1 MSKLWTTILSVFG
14 VIVMT
19 AKAYACPCGCGA
31 ANATVMYPGES
42 TKISVGL
49 TRNAGYRD
57 VLDNGDQVRA
67 SGPDTID
74 TLAIGMA
81 KAINNDLSVSISV
94 PIQTNRDAQ
103 EGVNT
108 SLSDPSF
115 SVRYTALPQSFTEP
129 LIPQVQVYA
138 TYKPSI
144 GRGLDESEEAKQM
157 DVFGNGYS
165 EFVPGVDLWWGMANT
180 KFGVG
185 QMYIVPI
192 DRDRKV
198 GGRTYRQND
207 GFALRTSLLGA
218 YNFNGIGTVIGGVE
232 REDRNAKSRDGKTI
246 DGTDKITNNL
256 QLSGSYKVG
265 FRKTVGLAW
274 RRTAALFDNKNT
286 TKADALSFSYVQ
298 AF

>member
-1 MSKLWTTILSVFG
+1 ML
-14 VIVMT
+14 MA

-31 ANATVMYPGES
+31 ANAAVMYPGES

-57 VLDNGDQVRA
+57 VLADGEKVRA

-81 KAINNDLSVSISV
+81 KAITNDLSVSVSL
-94 PIQTNRDAQ
+94 PIQTNRDAE
-103 EGVNT
+103 EGANT
-108 SLSDPSF
+108 SLSDPSL
-115 SVRYTALPQSFTEP
+115 SLRYTALPQSFTEP
-129 LIPQVQVYA
+129 MIPQVQVFA

-144 GRGLDESEEAKQM
+144 GRGIDESERAKQM

-165 EFVPGVDLWWGMANT
+165 EFVPGVDLWWGMNSA
-180 KFGVG
+180 KFGLG
-185 QMYIVPI
+185 QMYIIPI
-192 DRDRKV
+192 DRQRKV

-207 GFALRTSLLGA
+207 GFALRTSVLGA
-218 YNFNGIGTVIGGVE
+218 YNFNGMGTVIGGIE
-232 REDRNAKSRDGKTI
+232 REDRNAKSRDGKSI
-246 DGTDKITNNL
+246 DGTEKITNNL

-265 FRKTVGLAW
+265 FRKTVGLSW
-274 RRTAALFDNKNT
+274 KRTAALFDNSNT